1 MSQIFLGVNMK
12 LHTEQHRDACSSHLS
27 STSWRKERRRQG
39 IKGEREEEETRR
51 GKMRQEGRRGHVG
64 ELNRKEAVKFRNSQ
78 EQTRVSSCWL
88 LAHRPQDSVFT
99 SYFANIL
106 MIIFLEHTHLK
117 ISVYLKLQL
126 ELNKCL

>member
-1 MSQIFLGVNMK
+1 MSENSTGKK
-12 LHTEQHRDACSSHLS
+12 LLFQKLS
-27 STSWRKERRRQG
+27 GTDRRVL
-39 IKGEREEEETRR
+39 
-51 GKMRQEGRRGHVG
+51 M
-64 ELNRKEAVKFRNSQ
+64 LA
-78 EQTRVSSCWL
+78 VSSP